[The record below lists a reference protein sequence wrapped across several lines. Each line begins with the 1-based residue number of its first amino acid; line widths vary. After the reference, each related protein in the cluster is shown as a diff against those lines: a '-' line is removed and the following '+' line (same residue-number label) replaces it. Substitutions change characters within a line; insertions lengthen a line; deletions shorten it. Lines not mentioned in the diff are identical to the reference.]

1 MTSYTVIA
9 EYPEF
14 AEGTV
19 EFPEG
24 KTWEDVE
31 DWYVKWDCLN
41 FKLKDEE
48 DWREFELHS
57 SPGEADWKRPASVNI
72 LALGEDGEPDWGNI
86 VAKEERN

>member
-1 MTSYTVIA
+1 MTSYVVVA

-14 AEGTV
+14 AEGLV

-31 DWYVKWDCLN
+31 DWYVRWDCLN

-48 DWREFELHS
+48 DWRDVTLNS
-57 SPGEADWKRPASVNI
+57 SGDSDWKRPVSVDI
-72 LALGEDGEPDWGNI
+72 LALDEDGNADWGNI